1 MEGAGFGGFRF
12 RSPRAPPKILY
23 LGTWP
28 SMTRLTGVSPFT
40 VTAANS
46 GGSRLRSGSF
56 LREKAEKAP
65 VPSTQKDPAPRPP
78 KGNPT

>member
-1 MEGAGFGGFRF
+1 
-12 RSPRAPPKILY
+12 
-23 LGTWP
+23 
-28 SMTRLTGVSPFT
+28 MTRLTGVSPFT